1 MISPYSESVLTTKFG
16 KFKIFIFQDN
26 KESCNEHAVLV
37 KGDLKKL
44 DNCLVRIHSECK
56 TGDVFGSY
64 RCDCGPQ
71 LRKAFELINKEK
83 RGIIIYLAQE
93 GRGIGL
99 GNKIKA
105 YSLQDQGYD
114 TVEANKKLGF
124 DPDLRDF
131 TIAAEILKYFGI
143 NSVRLITNNPK
154 KVQELEKN
162 GINVT
167 ERVPCIIRPNR
178 FNLNYLKTKRK
189 KMGHLISDKVLKR
202 NGN

>member
-1 MISPYSESVLTTKFG
+1 MIKPYSEASLTTKFG
-16 KFKIFIFQDN
+16 KFRIYVFIEEDT
-26 KESCNEHAVLV
+26 CREHAVLV
-37 KGDLKKL
+37 KGDFKKL

-71 LRKAFELINKEK
+71 LKKAFQLINKER

-105 YSLQDQGYD
+105 YSLQEEGYD

-124 DPDLRDF
+124 DADLRDF
-131 TIAAEILKYFGI
+131 KIAAEILKYFSI
-143 NSVRLITNNPK
+143 TSIRLITNNPK
-154 KVQELEKN
+154 KIADLEAH
-162 GINVT
+162 GIKVSQ
-167 ERVPCIIRPNR
+167 RIPCLIRPNR
-178 FNLNYLKTKRK
+178 FNQHYLKTKEDK
-189 KMGHLISDKVLKR
+189 LGHIINSDKE
-202 NGN
+202 